1 MDPGNHPTHLG
12 EHDEGAEAHPP
23 DPLWFLPLIP
33 RQCSWGDESLL
44 DEIPEEAKG
53 KYGFRLAS
61 SSQIEGEWYRED
73 QIVTA
78 QSAPDLA
85 RLLEK
90 APSAAT
96 ILYPFY
102 DRQIPIVWRWPHRR
116 RILLEEQR
124 EGLRAQMVKA
134 LLLGGALV
142 AAGFAAPQF
151 LLIAVLGATMY
162 GLYPLVQAVSQW
174 FRRTD
179 LWTVEELN
187 RRLVNGELFYRWL
200 RGRPRS
206 TVFVSVAFL
215 GLIYLAQ
222 TMVSPARGGFDGSIE
237 LAALVKDRVVEGGEW
252 WRVVTTGLMHGSPL
266 HVAMNGMALFS
277 LGRMMRALAGPWV
290 LAPVFLVSVI
300 TGSLASL
307 WGGPGEASVG
317 ASGGILGV
325 LGFLILFAG
334 QFRDDLP
341 VGLRSSLLQSTIVV
355 ALMGVL
361 GIAFIDNA
369 AHFGGYLGGMLMAYL
384 LRPALALAPDIS
396 SPFLRV
402 LGIASLLVLFAASGL
417 IGLKF
422 FG

>member
-1 MDPGNHPTHLG
+1 M
-12 EHDEGAEAHPP
+12 
-23 DPLWFLPLIP
+23 WFLPLIP
-33 RQCSWGDESLL
+33 RHCAWGDESLL
-44 DEIPEEAKG
+44 EAVPEDAKG
-53 KYGFRLAS
+53 KFGLRMAA
-61 SSQIEGEWYRED
+61 SSQIDGEWYRED

-78 QSAPDLA
+78 DNAVDFA

-90 APSAAT
+90 VPGAST

-102 DRQIPIVWRWPHRR
+102 DRQVPIVWRWPHRH

-124 EGLRAQMVKA
+124 EGLLAQMGKA
-134 LLLGGALV
+134 LLLGAGLV

-151 LLIAVLGATMY
+151 FLLAVLGATMY
-162 GLYPLVQAVSQW
+162 GLYPLVQAISQW

-206 TVFVSVAFL
+206 MVLGSVAFL
-215 GLIYLAQ
+215 GLVYLAQ
-222 TMVSPARGGFDGSIE
+222 TMVSPALGGFDGSIE
-237 LAALVKDRVVEGGEW
+237 LAALVKDRVLEGGEW
-252 WRVVTTGLMHGSPL
+252 WRVVTTGLMHGSLL

-277 LGRMMRALAGPWV
+277 LGRVMRALAGPWV

-325 LGFLILFAG
+325 LGFLIMFAG
-334 QFRDDLP
+334 QFREDLP

-361 GIAFIDNA
+361 GMAFIDNA
-369 AHFGGYLGGMLMAYL
+369 AHLGGYLGGILMAYM
-384 LRPALALAPDIS
+384 LRPALALAPGQS
-396 SPFLRV
+396 NPFLRL
-402 LGIASLLVLFAASGL
+402 LGISSLLLLLAASGL
-417 IGLKF
+417 IGMKF
-422 FG
+422 FGQPPF

>member
-1 MDPGNHPTHLG
+1 MDPGKHPIHR
-12 EHDEGAEAHPP
+12 EDHDLTDGGCPA

-33 RQCSWGDESLL
+33 RHCAWGDEALL
-44 DEIPEEAKG
+44 DEIPEDFRG
-53 KYGFRLAS
+53 KYGFRMAS
-61 SSQIEGEWYRED
+61 SAQIDGEWYREG
-73 QIVTA
+73 QMVT
-78 QSAPDLA
+78 
-85 RLLEK
+85 
-90 APSAAT
+90 APSAADLERLLDKAPDAAA
-96 ILYPFY
+96 ILSPLY

-116 RILLEEQR
+116 RILLAEQR
-124 EGLRAQMVKA
+124 QGLLAQMGKA
-134 LLLGGALV
+134 FLLGGALV

-151 LLIAVLGATMY
+151 FLLAVLGATMY
-162 GLYPLVQAVSQW
+162 GLYPLVQALSQW

-179 LWTVEELN
+179 LWTCEELN

-206 TVFVSVAFL
+206 TVLISVAVL

-222 TMVSPARGGFDGSIE
+222 TMVAPSRGGFDGSIE
-237 LAALVKDRVVEGGEW
+237 LAALVKDRVLESGEW

-277 LGRMMRALAGPWV
+277 LGRVIRALAGPWV
-290 LAPVFLVSVI
+290 LAPVFLASVV

-325 LGFLILFAG
+325 LGFLILYAG
-334 QFRDDLP
+334 QFQRDLP
-341 VGLRSSLLQSTIVV
+341 AGLRSSLLQSTIVV

-361 GIAFIDNA
+361 GMAFIDNA
-369 AHFGGYLGGMLMAYL
+369 AHLGGYLGGMLMAYL
-384 LRPALALAPDIS
+384 LRPFLNLAPDKANT
-396 SPFLRV
+396 FLRG
-402 LGIASLLVLFAASGL
+402 LGITSMLLLFAATCW
-417 IGLKF
+417 IGMKF